1 MRRIAEA
8 AGRVLRPLSSLLST
22 RLKLEN
28 GTAAD
33 ENQSTVNIVGSNLV
47 VRAADSRP
55 FSDTEREFLREVF
68 DLLRVAEQGD
78 ARLRMFE
85 DRIGRLEGENLD
97 LLMQN
102 RTLSEIS
109 ARDSLTGL
117 YNRWYVME
125 KIDSEMNRALR
136 HGSPMSVLMLDLD
149 HFKKVNDSF
158 GHGVGD
164 EVLKVVGQVLRESCR
179 VYDVAGRYG
188 GEEFCVVLPE
198 TRVGN
203 TKMVAERIRSRLAS
217 TELPVG
223 SSSITVTASIGVAGM
238 DSVSDEGVVS
248 AAALLDRADRALY
261 SAKHHGRN
269 RVELWLPEVPP
280 SLTSHGSDS
289 GPSH

>member
-1 MRRIAEA
+1 MLQKPLVLVDGQSPEASQSFAIRFSVPRLCVVAADGQPFAETERRLLNEIFEVVRIAQENEDKYHELEE
-8 AGRVLRPLSSLLST
+8 RMISLQ
-22 RLKLEN
+22 R
-28 GTAAD
+28 
-33 ENQSTVNIVGSNLV
+33 
-47 VRAADSRP
+47 
-55 FSDTEREFLREVF
+55 
-68 DLLRVAEQGD
+68 
-78 ARLRMFE
+78 
-85 DRIGRLEGENLD
+85 ENLD
-97 LLMQN
+97 LTVKN
-102 RTLSEIS
+102 RVLNEVSS
-109 ARDSLTGL
+109 RDTLTGL
-117 YNRWYVME
+117 YNRWYVIE
-125 KIDSEMNRALR
+125 KIDSEINRALR

-158 GHGVGD
+158 GHSVGD

-203 TKMVAERIRSRLAS
+203 TKAVAERIRSRLAS

-269 RVELWLPEVPP
+269 RVELWLPEAPP
-280 SLTSHGSDS
+280 SSTSH
-289 GPSH
+289 

>member
-8 AGRVLRPLSSLLST
+8 AGRVLRPLSSLLNT

-28 GTAAD
+28 GIAAD
-33 ENQSTVNIVGSNLV
+33 EGPSCVAVSGSNLV

-55 FSDTEREFLREVF
+55 FTDVEREFLREAF
-68 DLLRVAEQGD
+68 DLIRLAEQTD

-85 DRIGRLEGENLD
+85 DRIGKLEGENLD

-102 RTLSEIS
+102 RSLSEIS
-109 ARDSLTGL
+109 ARDALTGL

-149 HFKKVNDSF
+149 DFKKVNDSF
-158 GHGVGD
+158 GHSVGD
-164 EVLKVVGQVLRESCR
+164 EVLKNVGQVLRDSCR
-179 VYDVAGRYG
+179 VYDVPGRYG
-188 GEEFCVVLPE
+188 GEEFCIVLPE

-203 TKMVAERIRSRLAS
+203 TKQVAERIRSRLAA

-223 SSSITVTASIGVAGM
+223 EKSIVVTASIGVAGM
-238 DSVSDEGVVS
+238 DSVADEGVVS

-261 SAKHHGRN
+261 AAKHHGRN
-269 RVELWLPEVPP
+269 RVELWLPEAPP
-280 SLTSHGSDS
+280 SATSH
-289 GPSH
+289 

>member
-1 MRRIAEA
+1 MVRRIAEA

-22 RLKLEN
+22 RLKLET
-28 GTAAD
+28 GIAAD
-33 ENQSTVNIVGSNLV
+33 ENASTVALSGSNLV

-55 FSDTEREFLREVF
+55 FNDTEREFVREVF
-68 DLLRVAEQGD
+68 DLIRLAEQTD

-85 DRIGRLEGENLD
+85 DRIGKLEGENLD

-109 ARDSLTGL
+109 ARDALTGL

-149 HFKKVNDSF
+149 HFKKVNDNF
-158 GHGVGD
+158 GHSVGD

-203 TKMVAERIRSRLAS
+203 TKQVAERIRTRLES

-223 SSSITVTASIGVAGM
+223 EKSIVVTASIGVAGM
-238 DSVSDEGVVS
+238 DSVPDEGVVS

-261 SAKHHGRN
+261 AAKHHGRN
-269 RVELWLPEVPP
+269 RVELWLPEAPP
-280 SLTSHGSDS
+280 NNTNH
-289 GPSH
+289 

>member
-8 AGRVLRPLSSLLST
+8 AGRVLRPLSALLNT
-22 RLKLEN
+22 RLKLES
-28 GTAAD
+28 GSAGD
-33 ENQSTVNIVGSNLV
+33 EGRSTVGVSGSNLI
-47 VRAADSRP
+47 VRAADGRP
-55 FSDTEREFLREVF
+55 FTETEREFVREVF
-68 DLLRVAEQGD
+68 DLIRLTEETD
-78 ARLRMFE
+78 ARLRAFE

-136 HGSPMSVLMLDLD
+136 HGSPMSLLMLDLD
-149 HFKKVNDSF
+149 HFKRVNDSF
-158 GHGVGD
+158 GHSVGD

-179 VYDVAGRYG
+179 VYDVPGRYG
-188 GEEFCVVLPE
+188 GEEFCIVLPE

-203 TKMVAERIRSRLAS
+203 TTQVAERIRSRLAS

-223 SSSITVTASIGVAGM
+223 GTSIIVTASIGVAGM
-238 DSVSDEGVVS
+238 DSVADEGVVS

-269 RVELWLPEVPP
+269 RVEMWLPEAPP
-280 SLTSHGSDS
+280 SATNH
-289 GPSH
+289 

>member
-8 AGRVLRPLSSLLST
+8 AGRVLRPLSSLLNT
-22 RLKLEN
+22 RLKLE
-28 GTAAD
+28 TALAAD
-33 ENQSTVNIVGSNLV
+33 ENLSTVAVSGSNLV

-55 FSDTEREFLREVF
+55 FTDTEREFLREMF
-68 DLLRVAEQGD
+68 DLIRLSEQTD
-78 ARLRMFE
+78 ARLRTFE
-85 DRIGRLEGENLD
+85 DRIGKLEGENLD

-109 ARDSLTGL
+109 ARDALTGL

-149 HFKKVNDSF
+149 HFKRVNDSF
-158 GHGVGD
+158 GHSVGD
-164 EVLKVVGQVLRESCR
+164 EVLKNVGQVLRESCR
-179 VYDVAGRYG
+179 VYDVPGRYG
-188 GEEFCVVLPE
+188 GEEFCIVLPD

-203 TKMVAERIRSRLAS
+203 TKAVAERIRSRLAS

-223 SSSITVTASIGVAGM
+223 TTSIIVTASIGVAGM
-238 DSVSDEGVVS
+238 DSVADEGVVS

-269 RVELWLPEVPP
+269 RVELYLPEAPP
-280 SLTSHGSDS
+280 SETNH
-289 GPSH
+289 

>member
-33 ENQSTVNIVGSNLV
+33 ENRSTVNIVGSNII

-68 DLLRVAEQGD
+68 DLIRLAEQGD
-78 ARLRMFE
+78 ARLRAFE

-269 RVELWLPEVPP
+269 RVELWLPEAPP
-280 SLTSHGSDS
+280 SPTSH
-289 GPSH
+289 

>member
-8 AGRVLRPLSSLLST
+8 AGRVLRPLSSLLNT

-28 GTAAD
+28 GIAAD
-33 ENQSTVNIVGSNLV
+33 EGTSCVAVSGSNLV

-55 FSDTEREFLREVF
+55 FTDTEREFLREMF
-68 DLLRVAEQGD
+68 DLIRLAEQTD

-85 DRIGRLEGENLD
+85 DRIGRLEAENLD

-102 RTLSEIS
+102 RSLSEIS
-109 ARDSLTGL
+109 ARDALTGL

-149 HFKKVNDSF
+149 NFKKVNDSF
-158 GHGVGD
+158 GHSVGD
-164 EVLKVVGQVLRESCR
+164 EVLKNVGQVLRDSCR
-179 VYDVAGRYG
+179 VYDVPGRYG
-188 GEEFCVVLPE
+188 GEEFCIVLPE

-203 TKMVAERIRSRLAS
+203 TKQVAERIRSRLAS

-223 SSSITVTASIGVAGM
+223 EKSIVVTASIGVAGM
-238 DSVSDEGVVS
+238 DSVADEGVVS

-269 RVELWLPEVPP
+269 RVELWLPEAPP
-280 SLTSHGSDS
+280 SATSH
-289 GPSH
+289 

>member
-8 AGRVLRPLSSLLST
+8 AGRVMRPLSAMLST

-33 ENQSTVNIVGSNLV
+33 ENLSTVSISGSNLV
-47 VRAADSRP
+47 VRAADGRP
-55 FSDTEREFLREVF
+55 FTETEREFLREVF
-68 DLLRVAEQGD
+68 DLIRLSEESD
-78 ARLRMFE
+78 ARLRAFE
-85 DRIGRLEGENLD
+85 DRIGRLESENLD

-102 RTLSEIS
+102 RALSEIS

-136 HGSPMSVLMLDLD
+136 HGSPISLLMLDLD
-149 HFKKVNDSF
+149 NFKRVNDSF
-158 GHGVGD
+158 GHSVGD
-164 EVLKVVGQVLRESCR
+164 EVLKTVGQVLRESCR
-179 VYDVAGRYG
+179 VYDVPGRYG
-188 GEEFCVVLPE
+188 GEEFCIILPE

-203 TKMVAERIRSRLAS
+203 TTAVAERIRSRLAS

-223 SSSITVTASIGVAGM
+223 STSITVTASIGVAGM
-238 DSVSDEGVVS
+238 DSVPEEGVVS

-269 RVELWLPEVPP
+269 RVELWLPERPP
-280 SLTSHGSDS
+280 NNMSH
-289 GPSH
+289 

>member
-8 AGRVLRPLSSLLST
+8 AGRVLRPLSSLLNT

-28 GTAAD
+28 GTAAE
-33 ENQSTVNIVGSNLV
+33 ENHSTVCVSGSNLV
-47 VRAADSRP
+47 VRAADARA
-55 FSDTEREFLREVF
+55 FTDAEREFLREMF
-68 DLLRVAEQGD
+68 DLIRLTEQTD
-78 ARLRMFE
+78 ARLRTFE
-85 DRIGRLEGENLD
+85 DRIGKLESENLD

-109 ARDSLTGL
+109 ARDALTGL

-149 HFKKVNDSF
+149 HFKRVNDSF
-158 GHGVGD
+158 GHSVGD
-164 EVLKVVGQVLRESCR
+164 EVLKVVGQVLRDSCR
-179 VYDVAGRYG
+179 VYDVPGRYG
-188 GEEFCVVLPE
+188 GEEFCIVLPE

-203 TKMVAERIRSRLAS
+203 TKVVAERIRSRLAS

-223 SSSITVTASIGVAGM
+223 STSITVTASIGVAGM
-238 DSVSDEGVVS
+238 DSVPEEGVVS

-269 RVELWLPEVPP
+269 RVELWLPEA
-280 SLTSHGSDS
+280 LGNDTNH
-289 GPSH
+289 

>member
-33 ENQSTVNIVGSNLV
+33 ENQSTVNVVGSNLV
-47 VRAADSRP
+47 VRAGDSRP

-68 DLLRVAEQGD
+68 DLIRIAEQTD

-203 TKMVAERIRSRLAS
+203 TKQVAERIRSRLAS

-280 SLTSHGSDS
+280 SLTSH
-289 GPSH
+289 